1 MPKRSVGARR
11 LPSNKHAKFRQVA
24 IKRINKAIENLQLV
38 RKLANRSLYDYS
50 TQDAQKIISALEHEF
65 EAIKTAFAGSAKAR
79 KDQFTL

>member
-24 IKRINKAIENLQLV
+24 LKRVNKAIENLQLV

-50 TQDAQKIISALEHEF
+50 TQDAQKIIGALEHEMD
-65 EAIKTAFAGSAKAR
+65 AIRTAFVGSARAK
-79 KDQFTL
+79 KDQFTF